1 MSLANKIGSLMLV
14 SMLAGCASLTENVTT
29 GFGLFG
35 APKVI
40 ERAELQEFKPS
51 AKATMLWRQQL
62 GAASGFV
69 FVPIVAADSVFAAGL
84 DGQIARFDAGSGKQ
98 TWRIDS
104 GHKLSSGVG
113 GGAQFILA
121 GTAKG
126 DVLAFAQDGS
136 TLWQAKVSSEIL
148 SAPQVAEDT
157 VVVRTGDGRIFGLN
171 AKDGKQKWVYQRAM
185 PALALRNFAGVAITR
200 GAVLAGFPGGK
211 LVALNL
217 SNGTVGWEA
226 NVALPRGATE
236 LERIADITS
245 LPVVDA
251 NMVCAVAFQ
260 GRVACFDLLRGQ
272 QLWAREISS
281 VSGLTMD
288 SRYLYVSDAKGA
300 VHALDKNSGG
310 SIWKQDKL
318 LGRQLS
324 SPLVINGFVA
334 VADYQGYVHF
344 LSRDDGNFAARIAT
358 DGSAV
363 VAPPLALNGNI
374 LLQTVN
380 GSVVALSID

>member
-1 MSLANKIGSLMLV
+1 
-14 SMLAGCASLTENVTT
+14 
-29 GFGLFG
+29 
-35 APKVI
+35 
-40 ERAELQEFKPS
+40 
-51 AKATMLWRQQL
+51 
-62 GAASGFV
+62 
-69 FVPIVAADSVFAAGL
+69 
-84 DGQIARFDAGSGKQ
+84 
-98 TWRIDS
+98 
-104 GHKLSSGVG
+104 
-113 GGAQFILA
+113 
-121 GTAKG
+121 
-126 DVLAFAQDGS
+126 
-136 TLWQAKVSSEIL
+136 
-148 SAPQVAEDT
+148 
-157 VVVRTGDGRIFGLN
+157 
-171 AKDGKQKWVYQRAM
+171 
-185 PALALRNFAGVAITR
+185 
-200 GAVLAGFPGGK
+200 
-211 LVALNL
+211 
-217 SNGTVGWEA
+217 
-226 NVALPRGATE
+226 VALPRGATE

-245 LPVVDA
+245 LPVADA

-260 GRVACFDLLRGQ
+260 GRVACFDLMRGN

-281 VSGLTMD
+281 ISGLTMD
-288 SRYLYVSDAKGA
+288 NRYLYVSDAKGA

>member
-1 MSLANKIGSLMLV
+1 MFYKIGLLWLL

-35 APKVI
+35 APKKVI
-40 ERAELQEFKPS
+40 ERAALQEFKPS
-51 AKATMLWRQQL
+51 AKTAVLWRQQV

-69 FVPIVAADSVFAAGL
+69 FVPAIDEDKIYAAGQ
-84 DGQIARFDAGSGKQ
+84 DGQIARFEAGSGKQ
-98 TWRIDS
+98 AWRIDT

-113 GGAQFILA
+113 AGAGLVLA

-126 DVLAFAQDGS
+126 DVLAFSPDGKP
-136 TLWQAKVSSEIL
+136 LWQAKVSSEIL
-148 SAPQVAEDT
+148 STPQVAEDT

-171 AKDGKQKWVYQRAM
+171 AQDGKQKWVYQRTM
-185 PALALRNFAGVAITR
+185 PALSLRNYAGVAITR

-217 SNGTVGWEA
+217 ANGTIGWEA
-226 NVALPRGATE
+226 NVALPRGSTE

-245 LPVVDA
+245 LPVADA
-251 NMVCAVAFQ
+251 GMVCAVAFQ
-260 GRVACFDLLRGQ
+260 GRVACFDLQRGG

-281 VSGLTMD
+281 ISGLTMD
-288 SRYLYVSDAKGA
+288 NRYLYVSDAKGA

-318 LGRQLS
+318 FGRQLS
-324 SPLVINGFVA
+324 SPQVVNGYVFVA
-334 VADYQGYVHF
+334 DFEGYAHF

-363 VAPPLALNGNI
+363 VAPPLAWGGKI
-374 LLQTVN
+374 LQQTVN
-380 GSVVALSID
+380 GGVFVLSVD